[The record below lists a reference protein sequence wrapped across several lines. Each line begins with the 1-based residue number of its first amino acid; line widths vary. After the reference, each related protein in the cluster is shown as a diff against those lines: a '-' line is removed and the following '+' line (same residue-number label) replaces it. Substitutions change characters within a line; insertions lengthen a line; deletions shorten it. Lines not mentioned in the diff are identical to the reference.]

1 MSKGACIQKVVL
13 IAIFRLNK
21 RKNTMFLGIV
31 VIPIGKNALL
41 LEFKYFIPIECE
53 KYYSL

>member
-13 IAIFRLNK
+13 IRIFKINK

-31 VIPIGKNALL
+31 VIPIGKISTVETITL
-41 LEFKYFIPIECE
+41 FR
-53 KYYSL
+53 